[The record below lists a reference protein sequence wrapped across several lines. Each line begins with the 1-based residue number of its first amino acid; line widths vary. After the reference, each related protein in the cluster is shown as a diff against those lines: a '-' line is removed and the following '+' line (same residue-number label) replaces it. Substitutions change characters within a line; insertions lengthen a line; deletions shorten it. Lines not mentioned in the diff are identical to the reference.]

1 MSKETKMKKSSL
13 ILGAALAAVLVATTG
28 CDPYQKANT
37 SQPIVIGAAAID
49 AYFNEVVPYPGNV
62 TTIPFEYPE
71 PDYTWAATAY
81 PGLCVPGNAAQGIT
95 TVCPVSPF
103 PPRTGPAYA
112 PFYQG
117 NNSYSYTCANNQP
130 PPAGIE
136 VVAPPNNTC
145 VGGTYT
151 AALPTDG
158 IFSVRNV
165 PYDQV
170 TLFNGD
176 FLFVQFRVL
185 FNKLLNGKT
194 IEPVAGSGRAKTAT
208 EGDPTFV
215 KITQQDLGVVGAPEV
230 DVTCTAA
237 NVGTDGLCPA
247 GTFTVS
253 YVPNS
258 AASYF
263 GGSIATEPVDFVLL
277 PNHIYR
283 ITGVVQDQQGNSVDV
298 AAHFTTTTTLPV
310 GASLKK

>member
-13 ILGAALAAVLVATTG
+13 ILGSALAAVLVAVTG
-28 CDPYQKANT
+28 CDPYVSPNK

-49 AYFNEVVPYPGNV
+49 AYFNEVVPYPGDVN
-62 TTIPFEYPE
+62 TIPFPYPE
-71 PDYTWAATAY
+71 PDYTWAATAF
-81 PGLCVPGNAAQGIT
+81 PGLCDTANAAVGIT

-112 PFYQG
+112 PFYLG
-117 NNSYSYTCANNQP
+117 NNAFSYTCANGQT
-130 PPAGIE
+130 PAAGVE
-136 VVAPPNNTC
+136 VVAPVNNTC
-145 VGGTYT
+145 VAGTYT
-151 AALPTDG
+151 ASLPTDG
-158 IFSVRNV
+158 VFEVSDV

-194 IEPVAGSGRAKTAT
+194 IEPVAGSGRAKTVA

-215 KITQQDLGVVGAPEV
+215 QITQQDLSVVGAPEV
-230 DVTCTAA
+230 NVTCTAA
-237 NVGTDGLCPA
+237 NVNPDGTCPA

-258 AASYF
+258 AVSYF
-263 GGSIATEPVDFVLL
+263 GGSISLEPVDFVLL
-277 PNHIYR
+277 PNHLYR
-283 ITGVVQDQQGNSVDV
+283 VTGLVQDQQGNNANVI
-298 AAHFTTTTTLPV
+298 AHFTTSTTLPV
-310 GASLKK
+310 AAPKK